1 MNIGAICS
9 AGGATFFSAM
19 EMSIR
24 HSLLKKSNVK
34 VLADRPCSALLK
46 SKELGFET
54 ELIHF
59 KSQKD
64 FSRKA
69 LSYFEGCDFVLLYY
83 TRLIDNSL
91 LNSIPT
97 INFHPS
103 LLPAFSGFNAIKQA
117 KETGVKFI
125 GSTSH
130 LATEEADQGPI
141 IGQVCTPIEPDY
153 SLESL
158 NKISYMQKTYL
169 TISCIELIVTKKITL
184 DCSQKKII
192 WETTPPFNFSANPAL
207 FSASLSES
215 FAEFQQENNFR
226 ILP

>member
-64 FSRKA
+64 FSRK
-69 LSYFEGCDFVLLYY
+69 DFIKGGWADIIMKHLL
-83 TRLIDNSL
+83 
-91 LNSIPT
+91 
-97 INFHPS
+97 
-103 LLPAFSGFNAIKQA
+103 A
-117 KETGVKFI
+117 
-125 GSTSH
+125 
-130 LATEEADQGPI
+130 EEAKGHIYDFI
-141 IGQVCTPIEPDY
+141 MKSSEDIEREKSSKDDMIV
-153 SLESL
+153 E
-158 NKISYMQKTYL
+158 
-169 TISCIELIVTKKITL
+169 EL
-184 DCSQKKII
+184 DDSN
-192 WETTPPFNFSANPAL
+192 ED
-207 FSASLSES
+207 
-215 FAEFQQENNFR
+215 
-226 ILP
+226 